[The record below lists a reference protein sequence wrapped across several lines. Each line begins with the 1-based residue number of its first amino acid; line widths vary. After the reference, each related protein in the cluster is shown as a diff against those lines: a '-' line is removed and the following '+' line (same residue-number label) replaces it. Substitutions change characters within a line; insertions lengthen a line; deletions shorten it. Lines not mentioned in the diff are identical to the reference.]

1 MNAALLLMLLGT
13 PAVDPAAT
21 PAPVPVATPAAAML
35 IGEPPASTA
44 RAAVTP
50 ELQRHADGGV
60 SIVFPEGYL
69 MRTTL
74 RRGFNGV
81 WFTDCGSVPTRPEAK
96 R

>member
-1 MNAALLLMLLGT
+1 MNTALLLMLLGT

-21 PAPVPVATPAAAML
+21 PAPAPATTHAAAMVV
-35 IGEPPASTA
+35 GEPPTLPTRSSA
-44 RAAVTP
+44 TP
-50 ELQRHADGGV
+50 ELVNHADGGV
-60 SIVFPEGYL
+60 SIVFPEGYM

-81 WFTDCGSVPTRPEAK
+81 WFTDCGAVPTRSEP